1 MPDASGFNMASCT
14 LCPRHCG
21 VDRQN
26 QKGFCGIG
34 LSPVVAKAF
43 PHFGEE
49 PCISGTRGA
58 GTVFFSGCVLGC
70 SFCQNRPISRD
81 RQGQT
86 LTVPEL
92 ADVFVRLA
100 AQGVHNLSL
109 VTPTHQAHAIS
120 AAFDHLET
128 QGTFPSLPV
137 VWNSGGY
144 DTIETVRRMAH
155 RVSVWLPDLK
165 FFDSV
170 LSARLAGAADYFQQA
185 SASIR
190 QMAVESGPVVYDG
203 AGMMRRGLMLRHL
216 VLPGHTR
223 DSIRLL
229 EWVAAEFGSDVPV
242 SLMSQYTPMPDA
254 PGAPD
259 RPLTRREYD
268 KVLSALFRLNLE
280 EGYVQAR
287 SASGTALIPDWDG
300 GGLPG
305 RADP

>member
-1 MPDASGFNMASCT
+1 MTSCT

-34 LSPVVAKAF
+34 LAPVVAKAF

-49 PCISGTRGA
+49 PCISGTRGS

-70 SFCQNRPISRD
+70 VFCQNRPISRE
-81 RQGQT
+81 RRGQI

-92 ADVFVRLA
+92 ADVFVQLA
-100 AQGVHNLSL
+100 AKGVHNLSL

-120 AAFDHLET
+120 AAFHLLAT
-128 QGTFPSLPV
+128 QGRLPPLPV
-137 VWNSGGY
+137 IWNSGGY
-144 DTIETVRRMAH
+144 DTCETVQRMA
-155 RVSVWLPDLK
+155 RWVSVWLPDLK
-165 FFDSV
+165 FFDSA

-185 SASIR
+185 AVSIR
-190 QMAVESGPVVYDG
+190 QMAVEAGPAVYDG
-203 AGMMRRGLMLRHL
+203 DGLMRRGLMIRHL

-254 PGAPD
+254 PGAPE

-280 EGYVQAR
+280 EGYVQER
-287 SASGTALIPDWDG
+287 SASGKALIPSWDG
-300 GGLPG
+300 EGLPG
-305 RADP
+305 DTNP